1 MEPVKTRCIATWW
14 EDKPEADSTTFVPET
29 EEVEV
34 EIHWEGD
41 AFFIDGL
48 RDGLYL
54 SIPLHGIVKP
64 MADGSTPAK
73 GLAR

>member
-14 EDKPEADSTTFVPET
+14 EDKPQADLATFVPET

-34 EIHWEGD
+34 EIYWEGD

-48 RDGLYL
+48 RDGHYL
-54 SIPLHGIVKP
+54 SIPLYGIVRP
-64 MADGSTPAK
+64 MADGSAPAT